1 MKKIIFLTL
10 IVCSSISLFSQENKG
25 LAQVRK
31 MSGIELYIYSEP
43 LRDYEAVGSVS
54 STNLVEVL
62 DAVNVG
68 LKAVDGNDRASD
80 VKCYNMN
87 ERIRI
92 IVQNALKRKNHKK
105 KPVDF
110 DAIIIDDDEQGI
122 LIKFID

>member
-1 MKKIIFLTL
+1 MKKIILLTL
-10 IVCSSISLFSQENKG
+10 IVCGSISLYSQENKG
-25 LAQVRK
+25 LAQVKK
-31 MSGIELYIYSEP
+31 MSGIELYILSEP
-43 LRDYEAVGSVS
+43 LRDYEVVGNVS

-68 LKAVDGNDRASD
+68 LKAVDQTDRATD

-87 ERIRI
+87 ERIKI
-92 IVQNALKRKNHKK
+92 IVQNALKKKNHKR
-105 KPVDF
+105 KPIDF